1 MVADAS
7 LKPNTQKRIS
17 VSSSVGASKSRDAS
31 FWIGVSAVVR
41 LHNHSC
47 VQEASPTPKNDLID
61 TAANKAQVYRFAA
74 CIPVSFRLYPSQLKL
89 LAGCVLDVLRSCFH
103 ELSRV

>member
-61 TAANKAQVYRFAA
+61 TAANKAQVYRTAT
-74 CIPVSFRLYPSQLKL
+74 CIPVSFRLYSSQFYI

-103 ELSRV
+103 DLSRV